1 MYDQHNGYIGIRP
14 VQSEVSLHPSC
25 LSIVLSVLKDV
36 IHRIDP
42 CLEEGDVGIF
52 GFADLANVWFGF
64 SVFALKNCG
73 FSVLGSS
80 TVCGFSRI
88 LSLVFGF
95 RQQ

>member
-14 VQSEVSLHPSC
+14 VQSEVSLHPFC

-36 IHRIDP
+36 IHRIDS

-64 SVFALKNCG
+64 SVF
-73 FSVLGSS
+73 FS
-80 TVCGFSRI
+80 
-88 LSLVFGF
+88 
-95 RQQ
+95 